1 MNITLSLWMA
11 MTVLLFAVTP
21 VWGLDLNEELP
32 SVRILEFYPKNIVTL
47 NRGLEDGVAVGS
59 HAKLRSSEGFA
70 ARALCVKVGMLTSQW
85 RLYRV
90 VDSELVSKDFTYT
103 LVGMDGSQAPELVER
118 WQKIDH
124 SKTIPE
130 FDEKKLMAPEAQA
143 STGAP
148 VTPVTPDL
156 PETLEKDP
164 GFNPSKPLT
173 AQIIERAYD
182 PEKLRRDFQKVRMS
196 LFAAPWSVQRGGNTE
211 IENSRFGGSVVN
223 EGTKYGLQMR
233 LDRSVVSAKEMDTKE
248 KVQSSLTEVQGTF
261 SVKQI
266 TPMMDVYSD
275 LTYRTA
281 SYGELET
288 PKHHYLLA
296 PIGFTRH
303 FGEGATLKKSFLS
316 YAPTYDTRTHEVAT
330 INGAA
335 SEKTVSG
342 LRHAVR
348 MYLHLQV
355 NPTFS
360 IASDTHWRPAQD
372 LSTWAVALDD
382 SLMQERLT
390 LSWKLIS
397 KLHLDYELNWLD
409 DAQLRRLNSL
419 PRVVTTN
426 SLNVRLDFDL

>member
-1 MNITLSLWMA
+1 
-11 MTVLLFAVTP
+11 MTVLLVCATSA
-21 VWGLDLNEELP
+21 WGLELNEELP
-32 SVRILEFYPKNIVTL
+32 SVKILAFYPKNIVAL

-85 RLYRV
+85 RLYRI

-103 LVGMDGSQAPELVER
+103 LVGMDASQAPELVEG
-118 WQKIDH
+118 WQKVDH
-124 SKTIPE
+124 SRTLPD
-130 FDEKKLMAPEAQA
+130 FDEKKLMAPEAEA
-143 STGAP
+143 SAVVP
-148 VTPVTPDL
+148 VKPDL

-182 PEKLRRDFQKVRMS
+182 PEKLRRDFQKLRMS

-211 IENSRFGGSVVN
+211 IENSRFGGTVAN
-223 EGTKYGLQMR
+223 EGTKYGLALR
-233 LDRSVVSAKEMDTKE
+233 LDRSSVSATETDTKE
-248 KVQSSLTEVQGTF
+248 KVQSSLTEAQGTF
-261 SVKQI
+261 TVKQI
-266 TPMMDVYSD
+266 TPLLDAFSD
-275 LTYRTA
+275 LTYRSA
-281 SYGELET
+281 AYGALAT
-288 PKHHYLLA
+288 PKQHYLLA

-316 YAPTYDTRTHEVAT
+316 YAPTYDTRTHEVEVAT
-330 INGAA
+330 AGTV

-348 MYLHLQV
+348 LFLQLQV

-360 IASDTHWRPAQD
+360 ITSDTHWRPAQD
-372 LSTWAVALDD
+372 LSTWELALDD
-382 SLMQERLT
+382 NLMQQRLT
-390 LSWKLIS
+390 LSWKLVS

-426 SLNVRLDFDL
+426 SLNVRLDFEL